1 MIFQNKIED
10 KIAEQYIRRKYSS
23 VTKKKVEKPQKKRS
37 MVRDVIDNPD
47 NYELNAKIV
56 DGEIVIKISKRLK
69 EKK

>member
-23 VTKKKVEKPQKKRS
+23 VTKKKVEKTTKKRS